1 MDSRIPSAM
10 TKVSPSLLSADFAN
24 LGRDVKDIT
33 SLGADFLHIDVM
45 DGSFVPNITIGP
57 GVIKSIRKLT
67 SIPFITHLMIDHP
80 ERMVG
85 NFAEAGSD
93 IITVHVEA
101 KGDIDEAVKLIRQ
114 SGKKAGIALNPPT
127 SFAKIERYLPIVD
140 IVLVMTVN
148 PGWAGQ
154 KFIPEAAEKI
164 AEARKVIEEE
174 ELSTLIEVDG
184 GINQETG
191 RICVKHGVD
200 ILAAGSYIF
209 GASDRKKAIESLK
222 RL

>member
-1 MDSRIPSAM
+1 MAKI
-10 TKVSPSLLSADFAN
+10 SPSLLSADFAN
-24 LGRDVKDIT
+24 LGRDVKDIS
-33 SLGADFLHIDVM
+33 SLGADYFHIDVM

-67 SIPFITHLMIDHP
+67 ATPFITHLMIDHP
-80 ERMVG
+80 ERMVESFG
-85 NFAEAGSD
+85 EAGSD
-93 IITVHVEA
+93 YITVHVES
-101 KGDIDEAVKLIRQ
+101 KGDVDEAIKLIRQ

-127 SFAKIERYLPIVD
+127 PFSEIERYLPIVD

-154 KFIPEAAEKI
+154 KFIPEAAKKI
-164 AEARKVIEEE
+164 AEARKVIDEE

-184 GINQETG
+184 GINQDTG
-191 RICVKHGVD
+191 RTCVKHGVD

-209 GASDRKKAIESLK
+209 NAQDRKTAIESLR

>member
-1 MDSRIPSAM
+1 MDSRIPSVMA
-10 TKVSPSLLSADFAN
+10 KVSPSLLSADFAN
-24 LGRDVKDIT
+24 LGKDVKDIS
-33 SLGADFLHIDVM
+33 SLGADFFHIDVM

-67 SIPFITHLMIDHP
+67 AVPFITHLMIDHP
-80 ERMVG
+80 EGMIE
-85 NFAEAGSD
+85 NFAAAGSD
-93 IITVHVEA
+93 YITVHVEA
-101 KGDIDEAVKLIRQ
+101 KGDVDEAIKLIRQ

-127 SFAKIERYLPIVD
+127 SFSKVERYLPIVD
-140 IVLVMTVN
+140 IILVMTVN

-154 KFIPEAAEKI
+154 KFIPEAAKKI
-164 AEARKVIEEE
+164 AEARKIIAEE

-184 GINQETG
+184 GINQDTG
-191 RICVKHGVD
+191 KICVKHGVD

-209 GASDRKKAIESLK
+209 SSPDRKTAIESLK